1 MKSYNLDYMVICY
14 NLRINLKN
22 KAYINLLKSNNN
34 ITQGRKKAN
43 LIFLNSKDHSMQFD
57 YNIVLWLN
65 SPGS

>member
-1 MKSYNLDYMVICY
+1 MQRNFIEYMKSYNLDYMVICY

-43 LIFLNSKDHSMQFD
+43 LIF
-57 YNIVLWLN
+57 
-65 SPGS
+65 